1 MGLNDAKK
9 TQNAQQEKIS
19 ERFDSFFLSEMENV
33 KSLGLLKAKLL
44 RRLSLQLEGDGLT
57 DRAWLGLSESDPPHV
72 SVSLENSLD
81 QIT

>member
-57 DRAWLGLSESDPPHV
+57 DRAWLGLSEADPHV